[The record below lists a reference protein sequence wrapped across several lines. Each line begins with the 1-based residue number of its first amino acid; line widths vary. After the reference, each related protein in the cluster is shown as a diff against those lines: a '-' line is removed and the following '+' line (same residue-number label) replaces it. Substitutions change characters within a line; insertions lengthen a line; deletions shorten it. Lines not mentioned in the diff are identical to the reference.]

1 MGQLVRLV
9 NHSFIHFF
17 IHDIEDSWDSSNQFK
32 DDYPYSFAD
41 DYFEADKG
49 SLLVNKEPKA
59 LSAIPVCLQIRKE
72 VIHDCPTQGWTVN
85 VCNIPTF
92 EAKCILYI
100 RHLLSTH
107 K

>member
-9 NHSFIHFF
+9 NHNFIHFF

-41 DYFEADKG
+41 DYFETDKG

-59 LSAIPVCLQIRKE
+59 LSAIPVCIQIRKE

-85 VCNIPTF
+85 VCNIPIF
-92 EAKCILYI
+92 ETK
-100 RHLLSTH
+100 
-107 K
+107 

>member
-1 MGQLVRLV
+1 MSKFIRFVK
-9 NHSFIHFF
+9 HSFWLFF
-17 IHDIEDSWDSSNQFK
+17 IHDVEDSWDGCNQLK
-32 DDYPYSFAD
+32 DDYPYSFANE
-41 DYFEADKG
+41 YFEADKG

-92 EAKCILYI
+92 EAK
-100 RHLLSTH
+100 
-107 K
+107 